1 MLKPSPPFTPSLYPL
16 SVTSYI
22 EWTFTK
28 PLITRVYCLSY
39 WFLLSFCEFEIKAL
53 SAAVFAMFRFMRTFQ
68 RCYAWTVA
76 LGQPGGEADHL
87 RAIPRIADAGVLSLP
102 SHLRVQL
109 WLWVC
114 LRLPPSTFR
123 HYCHYSAHGIAMPKP
138 EGNMFYRCRFFMF
151 FLISM
156 PTLWGHWTDLNQ
168 TWTDI
173 HLGLLFEKFGS
184 NVPGI
189 YPPQGMGTKTAFWN
203 RLWTLTE
210 HISATKHDINNRKET
225 CQSAGTPLHA
235 PKFGELL
242 FRNGWEQLASFCP
255 PLTFRI
261 ARHCQPYHMDVI

>member
-1 MLKPSPPFTPSLYPL
+1 M
-16 SVTSYI
+16 
-22 EWTFTK
+22 WD
-28 PLITRVYCLSY
+28 YCLSY

-189 YPPQGMGTKTAFWN
+189 YPPQGWGQKPLFGTDFELWPNISLQRNMISTIGKKLVSPQGLPYMPPNLVNFCSETAEN
-203 RLWTLTE
+203 
-210 HISATKHDINNRKET
+210 S
-225 CQSAGTPLHA
+225 
-235 PKFGELL
+235 
-242 FRNGWEQLASFCP
+242 
-255 PLTFRI
+255 
-261 ARHCQPYHMDVI
+261 